1 MEKEP
6 ENSNTIKESEP
17 SGFTGLKEKV
27 IGKITGTTDIT
38 LDESD
43 VYLSESIMMS
53 NNIKMILMGL
63 LALIGFIILVY
74 AIFTASVTVE
84 SAQVA
89 TSIFITSFIV
99 AIIGAFTLFGVVV
112 VSVENIVLGINHP
125 REIGD
130 KEKVVGMVTKRGF
143 DLYLKRMEKDERYPF
158 KYGSSHYQ
166 AAKNEQG
173 DLELFELE

>member
-112 VSVENIVLGINHP
+112 VSV
-125 REIGD
+125 D
-130 KEKVVGMVTKRGF
+130 KYCTKV
-143 DLYLKRMEKDERYPF
+143 
-158 KYGSSHYQ
+158 
-166 AAKNEQG
+166 
-173 DLELFELE
+173 